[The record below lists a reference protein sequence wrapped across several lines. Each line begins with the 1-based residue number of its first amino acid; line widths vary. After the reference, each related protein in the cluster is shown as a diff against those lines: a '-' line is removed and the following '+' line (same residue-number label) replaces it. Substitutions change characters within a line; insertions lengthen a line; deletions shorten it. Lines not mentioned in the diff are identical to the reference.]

1 MFYEP
6 GNKMKRTAE
15 VLLVLGVIGAIILAA
30 VFGRDK
36 YGDINVVTFLV
47 IAVCGGVS
55 VFISSLVLYGIGDA
69 IDDIAYICSVQ
80 VSIKDELER
89 IGKAN
94 SAEAP
99 AAKAPSHPV
108 QTAAGAFNLD
118 DYI

>member
-6 GNKMKRTAE
+6 GNKIKRTAE

-80 VSIKDELER
+80 VSIRDELER
-89 IGKAN
+89 IGKA
-94 SAEAP
+94 A
-99 AAKAPSHPV
+99 SHPA
-108 QTAAGAFNLD
+108 QTDSCNLD
-118 DYI
+118 DYS